1 MKVYHHLAEIR
12 KERGL
17 TQKKIAGVI
26 GVSEGTYGRYE
37 RRGGIRVS
45 HIDALADFYGT
56 STDYL
61 MDLTDTQ
68 KPHPR
73 APKRKG

>member
-17 TQKKIAGVI
+17 TQKEIAQVI
-26 GVSEGTYGRYE
+26 GVSEDTYGRYE
-37 RRGGIRVS
+37 RRGGIRIS

-68 KPHPR
+68 TPHPR
-73 APKRKG
+73 ALNRKN

>member
-17 TQKKIAGVI
+17 TQKKIAEVI

-45 HIDALADFYGT
+45 HIDGWRIFT
-56 STDYL
+56 V
-61 MDLTDTQ
+61 Q
-68 KPHPR
+68 
-73 APKRKG
+73 APTT

>member
-1 MKVYHHLAEIR
+1 MKVYHHLTEIR

-17 TQKKIAGVI
+17 TQKEIAQVI

-37 RRGGIRVS
+37 RRGGIRIS

-68 KPHPR
+68 IPHPR
-73 APKRKG
+73 ALNRKY